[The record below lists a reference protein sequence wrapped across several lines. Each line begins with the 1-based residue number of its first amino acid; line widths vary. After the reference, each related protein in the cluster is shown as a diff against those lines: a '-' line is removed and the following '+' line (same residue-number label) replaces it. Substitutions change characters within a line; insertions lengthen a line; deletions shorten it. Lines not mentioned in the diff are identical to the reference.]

1 MKKIT
6 VTVRTVT
13 YAMKARK
20 LLRYKGV
27 LADIVKIDGSESGC
41 SHGLTF
47 DEIHMFTVAS
57 TLKENRIPYSVYKG

>member
-1 MKKIT
+1 
-6 VTVRTVT
+6 
-13 YAMKARK
+13 MKARK

-27 LADIVKIDGSESGC
+27 LVDIVKIDGSESGC